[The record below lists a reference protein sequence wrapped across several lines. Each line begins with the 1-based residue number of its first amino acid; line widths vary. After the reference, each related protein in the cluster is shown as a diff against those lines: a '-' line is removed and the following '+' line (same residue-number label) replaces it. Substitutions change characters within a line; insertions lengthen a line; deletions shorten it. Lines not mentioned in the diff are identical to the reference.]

1 MRIAIIDNGTVIN
14 IIEAESLDAAQSLGY
29 PNVAD
34 DSAGTAVLG
43 GTYADGVF
51 TAPIAPAA
59 PPAPPAPPMTV
70 MSKLEFLRRFT
81 QPERIAI
88 RAHVGDDPV
97 IADVNQLMELA
108 DAIDVADPDTV
119 NYVGYLASKGY
130 IAQTRVAALLE
141 AVA

>member
-14 IIEAESLDAAQSLGY
+14 IIEADSLDAAQSLGY

-43 GTYADGVF
+43 GTYANGVF
-51 TAPIAPAA
+51 TAPAAPAT
-59 PPAPPAPPMTV
+59 PPAPPVTV
-70 MSKLEFLRRFT
+70 MSKLEFLQRFT

-88 RAHVGDDPV
+88 RAHLADDPV

-119 NYVGYLASKGY
+119 NYVGYLARKGY
-130 IAQTRVAALLE
+130 IAQSRVATLLE
-141 AVA
+141 AVS